1 MDYVFLSTII
11 AMTGT
16 ALMLFIYIHLYIV
29 HREKY
34 MGAWIISW
42 LAHFTRISLFESGM
56 FDWKSSFFSCITYQM
71 FFIVCA
77 TVLIYSAY
85 LVINKSLNRYW
96 LYGAT
101 IVSLLSVIFDLMNAS
116 VFWKLLPPTWLSAIM
131 LLYIAKIF
139 ICKLKIRGAG
149 NYITGYAFFI
159 WGVLTATI
167 PFFAN
172 DTSLPLW
179 ITLLCGIT
187 RLVIT
192 SGMLM
197 VYFEKTRADLLSYQE
212 SLQQALDNNQ
222 ELNHFCHS
230 VAHDF
235 KSPLL
240 SINQL
245 AKFIVRDYYDKLDRN
260 GQELVNHIQ
269 NKSAEVVTITD
280 HLLELSR
287 MSQKQIKTEPVS
299 LEELFWT
306 VYSELRQMGPQR
318 QVAYTVAELP
328 TVQGDPIMLKILV
341 TNILDNALKYTR
353 NREQTTIDVT
363 FIEDGNNYII
373 SVKDNGV
380 GFDMEYSSKLFEI
393 LERLHSVDE
402 FEGTGVGLVT
412 CQKILKRHGG
422 KAWMIG
428 KVDEGATI
436 FFSFPKEN
444 SSQPSRSL
452 SSLLNL
458 GC

>member
-1 MDYVFLSTII
+1 MDIIFLSIICAMSGTI
-11 AMTGT
+11 
-16 ALMLFIYIHLYIV
+16 LMLFIYIYLYGV
-29 HREKY
+29 YRESY
-34 MGAWIISW
+34 MGAWIVGW
-42 LAHFTRISLFESGM
+42 LIHLIRLALFDSGM
-56 FDWKSSFFSCITYQM
+56 LDWRQSILSFFTYQTL
-71 FFIVCA
+71 FIACS
-77 TVLIYSAY
+77 TTLIYSAH
-85 LVINKSLNRYW
+85 LVIKKQLNVIW
-96 LYGAT
+96 LRGVA
-101 IVSLLSVIFDLMNAS
+101 IAS
-116 VFWKLLPPTWLSAIM
+116 VLNIILDLVDASTFWKLVPSSCISTLM
-131 LLYIAKIF
+131 LYYIGRIF
-139 ICKLKIRGAG
+139 ITKLQIKGAG
-149 NYITGYAFFI
+149 NYITGYAFILWGIFTALTPLLGVNTDFSRWIVSIAGILRFI
-159 WGVLTATI
+159 IASGIVL
-167 PFFAN
+167 
-172 DTSLPLW
+172 
-179 ITLLCGIT
+179 
-187 RLVIT
+187 
-192 SGMLM
+192 
-197 VYFEKTRADLLSYQE
+197 VYFEKTRANLLSNQE
-212 SLQQALDNNQ
+212 SLQQTNQ

-306 VYSELRQMGPQR
+306 VYSELRQIGPKR
-318 QVAYTVAELP
+318 QVEYTVAELP

-353 NREQTTIDVT
+353 NREQAIIDVT
-363 FIEDGNNYII
+363 FTEDGNNYII
-373 SVKDNGV
+373 SVKDNGA

-393 LERLHSVDE
+393 LERLHPVDQ

-422 KAWMIG
+422 KAWMTG

-436 FFSFPKEN
+436 FFSFPKGN
-444 SSQPSRSL
+444 SSQTSNTL
-452 SSLLNL
+452 SALPDVVY
-458 GC
+458 